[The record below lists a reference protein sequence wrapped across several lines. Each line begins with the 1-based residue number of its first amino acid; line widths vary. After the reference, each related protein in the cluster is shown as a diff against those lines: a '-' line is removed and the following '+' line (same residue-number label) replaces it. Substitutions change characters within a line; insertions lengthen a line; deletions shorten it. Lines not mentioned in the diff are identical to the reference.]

1 MFLSANLL
9 VLLTLCCTLAT
20 GKTGQLRLP
29 SSAFGVPGTNASFD
43 YIVVGGGT
51 AGLTIASRLAEFA
64 SVAVVEAGGF
74 YEVENGNNSVVPY
87 LGLVMPVLATTE
99 SFPQQPLVDWG
110 LVSEI
115 QAGAAN
121 RKIHYAQGKT
131 LGGSS
136 ALNTMAY
143 LRGTKGSYQRWADH
157 VGDQSYTFPNLLP
170 FFQKSAHFTPPDLSK
185 RATSNAIPVYDPAA
199 FDNSKGGP
207 LQVSYGNWVDPTINA
222 LSGALRAAGIALSR
236 SGFNSGSLLGGA
248 WVTSTIAPKDATRST
263 SESSYLDDAIKRT
276 QLIVYTHT
284 QATKILFDGNKKAV
298 GVRVST
304 QGLEYTL
311 SANKEVIISAGV
323 FHSPQLL
330 MVSGIGPA
338 AVLSAKGIPLISAL
352 SGVGQN
358 LQDPLFFNVLW
369 GITTA
374 TSGSVIADDTP
385 LALSQYLDSAAGPYS
400 SAGGY
405 FGFEKL
411 PSSVRSNFSQ
421 ATRSALSAFPADWPE
436 VEHVVSGFPGGPGFI
451 IGAVSPS
458 ILVPFSK
465 GNVTIKSPSM
475 LDAPLINLGWLM
487 DSRDAEVAVASFK
500 RARQIWETTPA
511 KAIRVGAEI
520 APGPAVQTDA
530 QILEYIRGSA
540 QQIWHA
546 SSTCKMGKGSDAN
559 AVVDSKGKV
568 FGVSGLRVVDNSIAP
583 FSVPGHPQGTVYML
597 AEKIADDIRSGR

>member
-1 MFLSANLL
+1 MFLSASSL
-9 VLLTLCCTLAT
+9 VLLASCCTLAI
-20 GKTGQLRLP
+20 GKAGQLRLP
-29 SSAFGVPGTNASFD
+29 SSAFGVPGNASFD

-74 YEVENGNNSVVPY
+74 YEVENSNNSVVPF
-87 LGLVMPVLATTE
+87 LGLAMPVLATTE
-99 SFPQQPLVDWG
+99 VFPQQPLVDWG
-110 LVSEI
+110 LVSEV
-115 QAGAAN
+115 QTGAAN

-143 LRGTKGSYQRWADH
+143 LRGTKGSYQRWADQ
-157 VGDQSYTFPNLLP
+157 VGDQSYTFPGLLP
-170 FFQKSAHFTPPDLSK
+170 FFQKSAHFTPPNLTK
-185 RATSNAIPVYDPAA
+185 RATFNATPLYDPSA
-199 FDNSKGGP
+199 FDNTKGGP

-222 LSGALRAAGIALSR
+222 LSGALRAAGIGLSP
-236 SGFNSGSLLGGA
+236 SGFSSGSLLGGA
-248 WVTSTIAPKDATRST
+248 WVTSTIDPDDATRST
-263 SESSYLDDAIKRT
+263 SESSYLQDAIQET
-276 QLIVYTHT
+276 QMTVYTHT
-284 QATKILFDGNKKAV
+284 QAAKILFNANKKAT
-298 GVRVST
+298 GVTVLT

-311 SANKEVIISAGV
+311 SANKEVIVSAGV

-330 MVSGIGPA
+330 MVSGIGPPA
-338 AVLSAKGIPLISAL
+338 ALSGQGIPVVSAL

-358 LQDPLFFNVLW
+358 LQDPIFFNVLW

-374 TSGSVIADDTP
+374 TSGSVIADNTP
-385 LALSQYLDSAAGPYS
+385 LALSQYLNSAAGPYS

-411 PSSVRSNFSQ
+411 PASLRSNFSL
-421 ATRSALSAFPADWPE
+421 ATELALSAFPSDWPE
-436 VEHVVSGFPGGPGFI
+436 IEHVISGFPGGPGFT

-465 GNVTIKSPSM
+465 GNITISSPSM
-475 LDAPLINLGWLM
+475 LDAPSINLGWLA
-487 DSRDAEVAVASFK
+487 DPKDAEVAVASFK
-500 RARQIWETTPA
+500 RARQIWETAPA
-511 KAIRVGAEI
+511 KVIRVGAEI
-520 APGPAVQTDA
+520 VPGSAVQTDA
-530 QILEYIRGSA
+530 QILEYIRGAA

-546 SSTCKMGKGSDAN
+546 SSTCKMGKMTDPD

-597 AEKIADDIRSGR
+597 AEKIADDIRAGR